1 MINGKS
7 IAPAAMA
14 AVMVMGITSCNQTV
28 DTAVTASES
37 QTTEET
43 VKAFTPV
50 EITEE
55 YDGSLLGISDWHIET
70 EDLSWGG
77 VQVANVWFIDDATGK
92 DFAVYGG
99 PTDSISAYLADL
111 NGDGEPELVCTGAW
125 GTESDFNNCTSVY
138 RLNGGA
144 IEIAYPCYGNLNN
157 PSYSETYPTVAKK
170 LGIDINSGNF
180 RDYSDRFDPV
190 TNTIRLSNVDGTEYE
205 IAYDFLEF
213 CQYIASKSGE
223 TTQTKELASDDIDIT
238 YETSDP
244 VLTDISA
251 TEKSVTFYR
260 DGMEIEG
267 KLYLPEGDGTFPV
280 IVLSC
285 GLMQPYADYAED
297 ARGFAA
303 NGYAA
308 VVFSFIG
315 YSDPDGEQ
323 SADDGKAFLSET
335 ADLYAVLDSLNKLP
349 KVDSSD
355 VYLWGHSFGGL
366 VSAFAGC
373 ERSDELKGLLLVEP
387 SLPIGE
393 MLTVTYEDGTNE
405 TLCIY
410 DLLKDCK
417 LNTVIYMGT
426 HDGYGE
432 DPASFDKVLEVL
444 ENGQL
449 VIIDGAD
456 HFFKGE
462 YGQQMVEDA
471 CEKIASVN

>member
-1 MINGKS
+1 MIGIKR
-7 IAPAAMA
+7 ITAASMA
-14 AVMVMGITSCNQTV
+14 AVMMMGMTSCSQTAQ
-28 DTAVTASES
+28 TSVTTSEL

-43 VKAFTPV
+43 VMAFTPV
-50 EITEE
+50 EITDE
-55 YDGSLLGISDWHIET
+55 YDGSILGITDWHIEI

-99 PTDSISAYLADL
+99 PADIVSAYLADL

-125 GTESDFNNCTSVY
+125 GTGSDFNNCTCIF
-138 RLNGGA
+138 RLNDGV

-170 LGIDINSGNF
+170 LGIDINKGNF

-190 TNTIRLSNVDGTEYE
+190 SNAIILSNADGTEYE
-205 IAYDFLEF
+205 ITYDILEF

-223 TTQTKELASDDIDIT
+223 TKQTEELASDEIDIT
-238 YETSDP
+238 YETAAP
-244 VLTDISA
+244 VVTDVSA
-251 TEKSVTFYR
+251 TEKSVTFFR

-267 KLYLPEGDGTFPV
+267 KLYLPEGDGPFPV

-285 GLMQPYADYAED
+285 GLMQPYADYVED
-297 ARGFAA
+297 ARGFAS

-315 YSDPDGEQ
+315 YSDPAGEQ
-323 SADDGKAFLSET
+323 NEDDGKIFLSET
-335 ADLYAVLDSLNKLP
+335 ADLYAVLDSLDDLP
-349 KVDSSD
+349 KVESSD

-366 VSAFAGC
+366 VTAFAGC
-373 ERSDELKGLLLVEP
+373 ERSDELMGLILVEP

-393 MLTVTYEDGTNE
+393 MLTVAYENGTYE
-405 TLCIY
+405 TLRIY

-432 DPASFDKVLEVL
+432 DPASFDKALEVI

-456 HFFKGE
+456 HFFEGV
-462 YGQQMVEDA
+462 YGQKMVEDA